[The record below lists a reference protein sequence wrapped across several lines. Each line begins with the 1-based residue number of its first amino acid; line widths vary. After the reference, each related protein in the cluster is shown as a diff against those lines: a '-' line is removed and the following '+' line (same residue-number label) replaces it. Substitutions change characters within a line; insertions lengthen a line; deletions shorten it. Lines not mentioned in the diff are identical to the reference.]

1 MDVFASGAEQ
11 LAALDSGSVWCLLQ
25 DEATRC
31 TARDGNLYLA
41 IHGIFILNDRQFV
54 INDFWIFQALIKL
67 MVTFEC

>member
-1 MDVFASGAEQ
+1 VY
-11 LAALDSGSVWCLLQ
+11 
-25 DEATRC
+25 
-31 TARDGNLYLA
+31 ARDGNLYLA